1 MTLIFYTLSLLLVLK
16 FNTMKKQLFCLF
28 FVLSST
34 LAMAQN
40 HKEIIMLNG
49 TAGYAQTEF
58 AFPPEEF
65 THTVPVPGL
74 IDMSHPAPEQYDKYF
89 SGRQELKYHW
99 YRFTFRVPLE
109 YENKFATLVLLKS
122 MFNTQIFLNG
132 YDCGTFMQCST
143 PIETDLT
150 PFLKY
155 NNEENIILVR
165 VGEEKRI
172 PRESAMGFDRE
183 KFAYIPGIWD
193 DVFISFTGPVRIA
206 RTLVLSE
213 YRKREVTVKLKIVNV
228 SKIFQ
233 RNMEFAW
240 ANYTVTG
247 FLREKKSGKR
257 VTADFIISDKVKS
270 QLENTNVIT
279 IPVADP
285 IPWSPEDPF
294 LYELALSLRTD
305 SITIDQYGNP
315 ENKQKKYPD
324 YLTGISDIVTTNVGM
339 RDFEG
344 VGNYF
349 ALNGNRYFLTGSTI
363 TLNRFFEDRD
373 RKLLPWDR
381 KWVEDLF
388 VHIPKSLG
396 WNTFRI
402 CIGLLPRFW
411 YDLADE
417 YGILLQNE
425 YPMWQ
430 YRGSDNEIE
439 KEYTDWVWS
448 DGSHPSIVIWDALNE
463 QKSDFIGNRLIPELL
478 KLDPTR
484 IWDAGYM
491 TENDMKIQMKEAHP
505 YRLGFGWWDTDKTIR
520 KDRDNFTLGTFP
532 PAGSEKKSDV
542 PVLVNEF
549 GWIWQTRDGT
559 ESAIRVNGNFL
570 PGQETPYTDNYEY
583 YEPGG
588 EVLYKDRDIY
598 KYFLGSTATAEERF
612 QFQAYY
618 LAIEAE
624 ALRASKFYAG
634 ILSFAYLANNRG
646 YTGDWWLDVADL
658 KPSQALVMQYNISKL
673 FGVYLN
679 QEDQR
684 YNRKSGFFKPATV
697 QNIDLFAT
705 NESGETKKGSVILKC
720 IDSKGKATVLKEISI
735 ELEPFGY
742 RSIPVS
748 VKMPAREGGYMLMT
762 ELTERNAGKQ
772 EARQLS
778 RRYIRV
784 GNIEHPAFFDFH
796 YTMAAGK
803 RKP

>member
-1 MTLIFYTLSLLLVLK
+1 
-16 FNTMKKQLFCLF
+16 MKKQLSCLIF
-28 FVLSST
+28 ILTCS
-34 LAMAQN
+34 LAVAQN
-40 HKEIIMLNG
+40 HSDVIMLNG

-65 THTVPVPGL
+65 THTVQVPGL
-74 IDMSHPAPEQYDKYF
+74 IDMSAPAPEQYDRYF

-99 YRFTFRVPLE
+99 YRFVFRVPSGF
-109 YENKFATLVLLKS
+109 ENKFATLVLLKS

-155 NNEENIILVR
+155 NNGENILLIR

-193 DVFISFTGPVRIA
+193 DVFINFTGPVRIA
-206 RTLVLSE
+206 RTLVLPE
-213 YRKREVTVKLKIVNV
+213 YGKKEVTVKLKIVNV

-257 VTADFIISDKVKS
+257 ATADFIISDKVKS
-270 QLENTNVIT
+270 QLENTNVIK
-279 IPVADP
+279 IPVAEP
-285 IPWSPEDPF
+285 IPWSPENPF
-294 LYELALSLRTD
+294 LYELVLTVKTD

-315 ENKQKKYPD
+315 ENRQMKYPD

-339 RDFEG
+339 RDFSG
-344 VGNYF
+344 ADNYF
-349 ALNGNRYFLTGSTI
+349 VLNGSRYFLTGSTI

-430 YRGSDNEIE
+430 YRGSDSEIE

-491 TENDMKIQMKEAHP
+491 TENDMKIQMQEAHP

-520 KDRDNFTLGTFP
+520 QDRENFTLGTFP
-532 PAGSEKKSDV
+532 PVGRGKKGDV
-542 PVLVNEF
+542 PVLVNEY

-559 ESAIRVNGNFL
+559 ESGIRVNGNFL

-598 KYFLGSTATAEERF
+598 KYFLGSKATAEERF

-624 ALRASKFYAG
+624 ALRASKSYAG

-646 YTGDWWLDVADL
+646 YTGDWWLDVANL
-658 KPSQALVMQYNISKL
+658 KPSQALLMQYNISRL
-673 FGVYLN
+673 FGVYIN

-684 YNRKSGFFKPATV
+684 YSRKGGFFKPGSV

-705 NESGETKKGSVILKC
+705 NESGETKTGSVILKC
-720 IDSKGKATVLKEISI
+720 IDSKGKATVLKEISV

-742 RSIPVS
+742 RSVPVS
-748 VKMPAREGGYMLMT
+748 VKMPAREGGYMLLS
-762 ELTERNAGKQ
+762 ELKEKNAGKQ
-772 EARQLS
+772 DSRQVS

-784 GNIEHPAFFDFH
+784 GNVDHAAFCSYIYAMPAG
-796 YTMAAGK
+796 YSGPG
-803 RKP
+803 R